1 LQLLTRLSYVLG
13 YNHRFKRRLQRI
25 HPNIWSFID
34 SIKNE
39 VQTVHDLIAQ
49 INSGMRPREKK
60 NQSKIVEGRI
70 RELYSRFDNKKIAVE
85 SLLQELSFYVV
96 HQN

>member
-1 LQLLTRLSYVLG
+1 LTYVLG

-34 SIKNE
+34 SIKKE

-49 INSGMRPREKK
+49 INCGMRPREKK
-60 NQSKIVEGRI
+60 TQSKLVEGRI
-70 RELYSRFDNKKIAVE
+70 RELYNRFDNKTITVE

>member
-1 LQLLTRLSYVLG
+1 LTYVLG

-39 VQTVHDLIAQ
+39 VQTVHDLIAH
-49 INSGMRPREKK
+49 INCGMRTREKK
-60 NQSKIVEGRI
+60 TQSKIVEGRM
-70 RELYSRFDNKKIAVE
+70 RKLYNRFDNKTITVE